1 MNATTLWNISRTKD
15 RVEQVSKSRRMI
27 NKNGGFRCEE
37 ILKKNFVR
45 RESTSFRSEMIG
57 VNERNTT

>member
-27 NKNGGFRCEE
+27 NKNGGFRCGV
-37 ILKKNFVR
+37 VR
-45 RESTSFRSEMIG
+45 EGCVRY
-57 VNERNTT
+57 